1 MCHFEL
7 SFIQIKITSIRDYT
21 MRKRDDDNTYN
32 IGSNIRTARMRAN
45 LTQEKMSEMIGVTPQ
60 YLSDLERGLV
70 GTSIPTLIRIC
81 TELNVSSDFILF
93 GSSSDSDS
101 ANSTLIEKI
110 QRLPKHKADVVER
123 YIDFIFEIMDMD
135 PNQRTNK

>member
-1 MCHFEL
+1 
-7 SFIQIKITSIRDYT
+7 
-21 MRKRDDDNTYN
+21 MRKRSGDNTYY
-32 IGSNIRTARMRAN
+32 IGANIRTARMRAD

-70 GTSIPTLIRIC
+70 GTSIATLIKIC

-93 GSSSDSDS
+93 GSSNTGDS

-110 QRLPKHKADVVER
+110 QRLPKHKAEMAER
-123 YIDFIFEIMDMD
+123 NLDLFLEAIEMD
-135 PNQRTNK
+135 PERRTGK

>member
-7 SFIQIKITSIRDYT
+7 SFIQIKITSIREYT